1 MSLLSPWKV
10 SAVTK
15 VELGV
20 KIRRLVSV
28 TLSIPIPDVRIELLG
43 HVGFA
48 KRSSDRSEIVA
59 FTTAEE
65 GDLTGGER

>member
-28 TLSIPIPDVRIELLG
+28 TLSLPDVRIELLG

-48 KRSSDRSEIVA
+48 KRSSDHSEIVA
-59 FTTAEE
+59 FTIAEE
-65 GDLTGGER
+65 AGLTGGER